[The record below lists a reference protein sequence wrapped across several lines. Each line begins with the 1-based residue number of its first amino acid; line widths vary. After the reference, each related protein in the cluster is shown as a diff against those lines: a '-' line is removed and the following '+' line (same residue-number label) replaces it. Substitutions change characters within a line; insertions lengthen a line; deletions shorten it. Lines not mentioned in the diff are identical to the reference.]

1 MCDYVVYYR
10 HTLDWYSD
18 RALIRELESRGY
30 TVIEKE
36 DEEE

>member
-1 MCDYVVYYR
+1 MYKYPAYSGR
-10 HTLDWYSD
+10 TLDWYSD

-30 TVIEKE
+30 TIVEKE